1 MLLATEQRSI
11 AAGGDGTD
19 GTHRHAVMTSLFGD
33 AAAQEGRQHLP
44 RRATFTMVTSPEA
57 SKQPA
62 GAPLDRKM
70 SVATVYHDAVGHNH
84 DEHDAADPGAE
95 RERFYTQR
103 MLAWVQTAAAQQE
116 DEVAVMPA
124 PAEASGSKNASSGTP
139 RRCCCFR

>member
-1 MLLATEQRSI
+1 
-11 AAGGDGTD
+11 
-19 GTHRHAVMTSLFGD
+19 MTSLFGD
-33 AAAQEGRQHLP
+33 AAQEEGHQHLP
-44 RRATFTMVTSPEA
+44 RRATFTMMTSPEA

-70 SVATVYHDAVGHNH
+70 SVATVYHDAVGHH
-84 DEHDAADPGAE
+84 DEHDAADPAAE

-116 DEVAVMPA
+116 DDVAVTPA
-124 PAEASGSKNASSGTP
+124 PAEASASSGTP